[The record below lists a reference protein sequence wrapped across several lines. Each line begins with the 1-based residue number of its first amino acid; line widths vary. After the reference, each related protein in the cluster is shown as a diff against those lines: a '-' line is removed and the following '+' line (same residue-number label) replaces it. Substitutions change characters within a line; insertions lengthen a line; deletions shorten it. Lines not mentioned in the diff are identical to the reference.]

1 MHIAVILRIV
11 PDVTEELEI
20 ADNGTEIDREWI
32 GLKLNEFDDHAL
44 EEAVLVKEQTGARV
58 TAIALA
64 GDGAERQ
71 LQTAIARGADDAM
84 LVQHGFEGIIG
95 SRTVAHLLKSI
106 VETLGTDIVM
116 TGVQT
121 PEDVF
126 GQLAPFIAG
135 ILGWPTLNA
144 VNGIT
149 VAGDVLT
156 VTQEYSGGYSARFAV
171 KAPAVL
177 GIQTASK
184 PPRYVS
190 GTKLRHTS
198 STPIATVTSAVPEGY
213 APQGTLRLRVPERGT
228 GAEMIDGTADEVAA
242 KLVDLLAARGL
253 VGAAL

>member
-11 PDVTEELEI
+11 PDLAEELEI
-20 ADNGTEIDREWI
+20 AESGIEIDREWV

-44 EEAVLVKEQTGARV
+44 EEAVLIKEQAGAKV

-71 LQTAIARGADDAM
+71 LQTAIARGVDDVI
-84 LVQHGFEGIIG
+84 LVGHDLGPAVT
-95 SRTVAHLLKSI
+95 SRAAAHLLKPVI
-106 VETLGTDIVM
+106 EKLGADIVM

-126 GQLAPFIAG
+126 GQLAPFLAG
-135 ILGWPTLNA
+135 ALDWPTLNA
-144 VNGIT
+144 VNGIS
-149 VAGDVLT
+149 VADSKLT

-171 KAPAVL
+171 TSPAVL

-190 GTKLRHTS
+190 GSKLRQA
-198 STPIATVTSAVPEGY
+198 STAAIAAAQGSLPEGFVT
-213 APQGTLRLRVPERGT
+213 QSVLRLSVPERATTVEMLDGS
-228 GAEMIDGTADEVAA
+228 AEEVAG
-242 KLVDLLAARGL
+242 KLVDLLSERGL
-253 VGAAL
+253 LGS